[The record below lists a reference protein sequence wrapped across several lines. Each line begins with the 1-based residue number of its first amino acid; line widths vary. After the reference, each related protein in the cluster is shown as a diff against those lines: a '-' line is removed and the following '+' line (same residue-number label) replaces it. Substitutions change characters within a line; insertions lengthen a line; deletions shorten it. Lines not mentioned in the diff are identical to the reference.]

1 MNLRASSEPSGS
13 TELFAALVFQQ
24 RLFCEQDCVPPLC
37 HSTSSTHS
45 NPVTHSALIGCC
57 VSPCHTNHAAAPAA
71 AAAARAPGAQGG
83 PRYPTYET
91 RLQVR
96 SR

>member
-71 AAAARAPGAQGG
+71 AAARPGEHTGAPDIPPMRRGF
-83 PRYPTYET
+83 R
-91 RLQVR
+91 
-96 SR
+96 